1 MYKAINK
8 KTPSSA
14 SFGLLFY
21 IWEVINKAVR
31 TALADVILMC
41 MVNFNILDTSTTTE
55 VCLESYQTSEM
66 EVFAKIVNG

>member
-8 KTPSSA
+8 KTPSWA

-41 MVNFNILDTSTTTE
+41 MVNVNILNTTTTE
-55 VCLESYQTSEM
+55 MYLEPYQTSEM